1 MSRMIEKK
9 ENKVVG
15 LKYELGEGLPAVI
28 LKGSGETADSI
39 IDLAKKIQGPEI
51 VEDKELLK
59 KLYRMPIDAEIS
71 PELYDLVAL
80 VLAHVFTV
88 EEKFKKDLA

>member
-1 MSRMIEKK
+1 MKSID
-9 ENKVVG
+9 NKVVG
-15 LKYELGEGLPAVI
+15 LKYEPDQGVPTII
-28 LKGSGETADSI
+28 LKGQGESAENI
-39 IDLAKKIQGPEI
+39 IKLAKQIDGPKV

-80 VLAHVFTV
+80 VLAHVFTI
-88 EEKFKKDLA
+88 EQQYKRDTHE

>member
-1 MSRMIEKK
+1 MNQMKTDN

-15 LKYELGEGLPAVI
+15 LKYEPGEGVPTVI

-39 IDLAKKIQGPEI
+39 IELAKKIKGPEI

-88 EEKFKKDLA
+88 EDKFKRDLA